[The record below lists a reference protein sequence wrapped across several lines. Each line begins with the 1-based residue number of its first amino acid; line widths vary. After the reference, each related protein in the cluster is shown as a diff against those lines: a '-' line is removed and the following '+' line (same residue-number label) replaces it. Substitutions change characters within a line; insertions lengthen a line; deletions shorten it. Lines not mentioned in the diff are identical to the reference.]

1 LNHPRFVDTNILVR
15 AITGDDPIQS
25 PAAAELFVR
34 IGVGEI
40 DAMISMT
47 VIFETVFV
55 LESTYRLDRQAIAH
69 AVETIA
75 RAPGIQFRN
84 DEARFVEGTVA
95 LYLAH
100 PQLSFADCYHAA
112 LSLEF
117 CSGEIYTYDRDFNRV
132 AEVTRLEP

>member
-15 AITGDDPIQS
+15 AITGDNLIQS

-34 IGVGEI
+34 IGIGEI

-55 LESTYRLDRQAIAH
+55 LESNYRLDRQAITH
-69 AVETIA
+69 AVEAIA
-75 RAPGIQFRN
+75 RAPGIQFLN
-84 DEARFVEGTVA
+84 DEARFVERTVA

-100 PQLSFADCYHAA
+100 PQLSFADCYHTA

-117 CSGEIYTYDRDFNRV
+117 CSGEIYTYDRDFSRV
-132 AEVTRLEP
+132 PEVTRLEP

>member
-1 LNHPRFVDTNILVR
+1 MR
-15 AITGDDPIQS
+15 AITDDDLIQS

-34 IGVGEI
+34 IGIGEI

-55 LESTYRLDRQAIAH
+55 LESNYRLDRQAIAR
-69 AVETIA
+69 AVKAIA
-75 RAPGIQFRN
+75 RAPGIQFLN
-84 DEARFVEGTVA
+84 DEARFIESTLA
-95 LYLAH
+95 FYLAH

-112 LSLEF
+112 LSLDF

-132 AEVTRLEP
+132 AGVTRLEP